1 MAKKFKPDVGSK
13 VSKKDAQ
20 DWIDKYD
27 RERRKDKNHDTKS
40 VFYGRDALLRL
51 LAEDGST
58 GITFFFALKPDEE
71 TKKDRVQLVLVPTRE
86 DGTLIWDDGA
96 VEKTSTLSATSAPD
110 SSSGPVDNGLMC
122 PPNCS

>member
-27 RERRKDKNHDTKS
+27 RERRKDKDHDTKS

-86 DGTLIWDDGA
+86 DGTLIWDDSSA
-96 VEKTSTLSATSAPD
+96 ALKSSSASATTTT
-110 SSSGPVDNGLMC
+110 SSGPVDNGLMC